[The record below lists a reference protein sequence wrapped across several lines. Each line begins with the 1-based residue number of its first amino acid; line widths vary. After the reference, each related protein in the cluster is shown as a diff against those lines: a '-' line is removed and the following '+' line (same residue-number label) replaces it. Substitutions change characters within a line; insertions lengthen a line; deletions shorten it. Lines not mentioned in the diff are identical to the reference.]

1 MHPFFNF
8 IAMKK
13 MMIIVPDI
21 HGRNFW
27 RAVRSCE
34 EDIVFLGDYLDPYNS
49 EGVTREMAIR
59 NFREILLFAKSR
71 PGVSLLLGNHDL
83 SYMKGDVY
91 CRCRTDYENYDY
103 IRSLFHKNITLFNIA
118 KECEVAGQRFLF
130 SHAGITPGWH
140 SQHTEIFP
148 ASYEE
153 TLREDLLN
161 SLYHE
166 GKMDGILHEISR
178 YRAGSSPH
186 GSIVWADV
194 REFEDQA
201 DDMSDC
207 HTTQIVGHT
216 QCANRPANFMPMLPV
231 CDVDNRQCYY
241 IDEQGILRYL
251 SDDEMVMTSL

>member
-1 MHPFFNF
+1 
-8 IAMKK
+8 
-13 MMIIVPDI
+13 
-21 HGRNFW
+21 
-27 RAVRSCE
+27 
-34 EDIVFLGDYLDPYNS
+34 
-49 EGVTREMAIR
+49 
-59 NFREILLFAKSR
+59 
-71 PGVSLLLGNHDL
+71 
-83 SYMKGDVY
+83 
-91 CRCRTDYENYDY
+91 
-103 IRSLFHKNITLFNIA
+103 
-118 KECEVAGQRFLF
+118 
-130 SHAGITPGWH
+130 
-140 SQHTEIFP
+140 
-148 ASYEE
+148 
-153 TLREDLLN
+153 
-161 SLYHE
+161 
-166 GKMDGILHEISR
+166 MDGILHEISR